1 MKIGTAPRW
10 MLAVALAMAVPVVF
24 INTVDA
30 AFAKDTFAAGDV
42 VEVDVKGSW
51 YPAKVMD
58 VLADGF
64 WVRFDGYNADYD
76 NVFPEASL
84 RTPKD
89 GNTGAKLGALAA
101 AATKSATGVSVGSGG
116 GGKTSVAS
124 LPPLSRSGWAP
135 PSATPAPTE
144 SAPAEAPA
152 QGSRAGNGG
161 GSTAAAPAAAPAI
174 AATLAIP
181 AFHPQYPDIAFRI
194 GDPVEVIENGKW
206 YRGLITNFDFPN
218 RPFTVNMELYEMD
231 RWWPTTEVRTVAG
244 YDYAKLPSTSSIGK
258 DGAWH
263 EGDQIQA
270 QYRWSVNN
278 YWGDGVVVSVDGDN
292 YYVYLPEGTGTT
304 GQNYM
309 WRHSDRVRNP
319 GGNKTGW
326 DEAPDSSGQRAAYSA
341 AVSAAGCADP
351 GGKNATA
358 SFPFLWYY
366 DHSFDRLVYG
376 VSVYQIPESSVSA
389 AFEAYKCLGPVAS
402 KYTNLPSDGVPY
414 DDAIPTNVQAG
425 FLANA
430 SSIMKNAMV
439 EDVKHALLAMV
450 IYEGTYTPGG
460 AATNLAYKDG
470 LERVKRKIEA
480 DGGVT
485 KMAGALRL
493 VGETIAY
500 PWDVL
505 EARWG
510 PAQQGLIDYAA
521 TQSPSIDSIEGYTTS
536 FTFTDARIEGLAKT
550 AALKAHP
557 GGSVLASHTDSASL
571 VVIKDDYGVPTY
583 RYTYVGMLLKDPAMI
598 TCAKVAYRYREDY
611 AGNGAYSAGFVDRF
625 GAYSMASV
633 DDYAKCP

>member
-1 MKIGTAPRW
+1 MKTRTTPRW
-10 MLAVALAMAVPVVF
+10 LLAAALMAAVPVGLVEA
-24 INTVDA
+24 TES
-30 AFAKDTFAAGDV
+30 AFAKDSYVAGDV
-42 VEVDVKGSW
+42 VEVVVKGTW

-64 WVRFDGYNADYD
+64 WVRFDGYNSDYD

-84 RTPKD
+84 RKPKD
-89 GNTGAKLGALAA
+89 ASTGSKLGALAA
-101 AATKSATGVSVGSGG
+101 AATREATGVSVGSGG
-116 GGKTSVAS
+116 ARTSTAS

-135 PSATPAPTE
+135 PGAAPAPADP
-144 SAPAEAPA
+144 APAAAPA
-152 QGSRAGNGG
+152 HSGRATTGG
-161 GSTAAAPAAAPAI
+161 GSTAAAAPAVQ
-174 AATLAIP
+174 ATLAIP
-181 AFHPQYPDIAFRI
+181 PFHPQYPDIAFRV

-206 YRGLITNFDFPN
+206 YRGLITNLNFPA
-218 RPFTVNMELYEMD
+218 RPFTVNMELYEVD
-231 RWWPTTEVRTVAG
+231 RWWPTDEVRTVAG
-244 YDYAKLPSTSSIGK
+244 YDYAKLPSTSSIGTE
-258 DGAWH
+258 GAWK

-319 GGNKTGW
+319 GGTKTGW
-326 DEAPDSSGQRAAYSA
+326 DEAADPSGQRAAYLS

-366 DHSFDRLVYG
+366 DHSFDRQVYG
-376 VSVYQIPESSVSA
+376 VTVYQIPEDSVTA
-389 AFEAYKCLGPVAS
+389 AFEAYKCLGPVAA

-430 SSIMKNAMV
+430 SSIMKKAMV

-460 AATNLAYKDG
+460 PATNLAYKDG
-470 LERVKRKIEA
+470 LDRVKRKIQD

-485 KMAGALRL
+485 KMAGSLSL

-521 TQSPSIDSIEGYTTS
+521 AQSPSIESIEGYTTS
-536 FTFTDARIEGLAKT
+536 FTFTDAKVEGLAKT

-557 GGSVLASHTDSASL
+557 GGTVLASHTDSAAL

-583 RYTYVGMLLKDPAMI
+583 RYKYIGMLIKDPAMI

-611 AGNGAYSAGFVDRF
+611 AGNGSYSAGFVDRF
-625 GAYSMASV
+625 GAYSMGSV
-633 DDYAKCP
+633 DDYVKCP